1 MMNIKE
7 TFTKLLLSI
16 SGKSNYVL
24 YRNFLFTNSLIT
36 AKNDRVKFIRRKVSL
51 PINLD
56 STNLEGEEFYL
67 LLIHVDNIA
76 HFFHDI
82 FFPFYVEWRKNKK
95 RVCVSI
101 KGDQFQREF
110 LESIIEPQ
118 YLIFLEYE
126 QIYRFSK
133 VIVTPE
139 GRDLKVYDNYLE
151 ICHEIKEIC
160 FAKHS
165 ITERR
170 TKNLIYGRNELSRK
184 NLLNIDQE
192 FLKTNNIEQV
202 SLSKLSFKD
211 YLETLSTATTFTYMV
226 GAGVFNL
233 LFLGPDVRVLEINPH
248 RNNSWAQM
256 FGMSHL
262 CKFHVVVTKNIK
274 PSTAATQDEAVLDS
288 HAFFDEKIASEIK
301 QLISS
306 NN

>member
-82 FFPFYVEWRKNKK
+82 FFPFYVKWRKNKK

-101 KGDQFQREF
+101 RGDQFQREF

-160 FAKHS
+160 SFK
-165 ITERR
+165 RR
-170 TKNLIYGRNELSRK
+170 HQNF
-184 NLLNIDQE
+184 LLQ
-192 FLKTNNIEQV
+192 FCC
-202 SLSKLSFKD
+202 LSF
-211 YLETLSTATTFTYMV
+211 FV
-226 GAGVFNL
+226 
-233 LFLGPDVRVLEINPH
+233 
-248 RNNSWAQM
+248 
-256 FGMSHL
+256 
-262 CKFHVVVTKNIK
+262 
-274 PSTAATQDEAVLDS
+274 
-288 HAFFDEKIASEIK
+288 
-301 QLISS
+301 
-306 NN
+306 

>member
-82 FFPFYVEWRKNKK
+82 FFPFYVKWRKNKK

-151 ICHEIKEIC
+151 ICHEIKEIDRMDQYLKEVKEIKDN
-160 FAKHS
+160 AK
-165 ITERR
+165 E
-170 TKNLIYGRNELSRK
+170 TKIDSNTNEL
-184 NLLNIDQE
+184 
-192 FLKTNNIEQV
+192 
-202 SLSKLSFKD
+202 
-211 YLETLSTATTFTYMV
+211 
-226 GAGVFNL
+226 
-233 LFLGPDVRVLEINPH
+233 
-248 RNNSWAQM
+248 
-256 FGMSHL
+256 
-262 CKFHVVVTKNIK
+262 
-274 PSTAATQDEAVLDS
+274 
-288 HAFFDEKIASEIK
+288 
-301 QLISS
+301 
-306 NN
+306 